1 MNRKLEQFSFVKV
14 NFNRAMCGTS
24 HGTAVTHRND
34 RIYGRIIKLAAVF
47 VSDKPTEKTRFGLWK
62 KIYILPTNRLLI
74 VLSATRETAKVRE
87 HLVRY
92 DSLCFYFKNI

>member
-1 MNRKLEQFSFVKV
+1 MNRRLEQFSFVKV
-14 NFNRAMCGTS
+14 NFNRTMCGTS

-62 KIYILPTNRLLI
+62 KNIYIADQPPINCPVSSQRNRE
-74 VLSATRETAKVRE
+74 SP
-87 HLVRY
+87 
-92 DSLCFYFKNI
+92 